1 MYVSEDVK
9 SVRRQDFED
18 VGIEAL
24 WIEVRGLPVLICSVW
39 EEGISAELRQ
49 MRYEMMKPL
58 TGIAAISYSGIG
70 V

>member
-24 WIEVRGLPVLICSVW
+24 WIEVRGLPVLICSVYPP
-39 EEGISAELRQ
+39 RNV
-49 MRYEMMKPL
+49 
-58 TGIAAISYSGIG
+58 IA

>member
-1 MYVSEDVK
+1 MYRRDRDRRRGWVAVYVSEDVK

-24 WIEVRGLPVLICSVW
+24 WIEVRGLPVLICSVYPP
-39 EEGISAELRQ
+39 RNV
-49 MRYEMMKPL
+49 
-58 TGIAAISYSGIG
+58 IA